1 MAPLFREC
9 FWVLRYAP
17 GSDFKRV
24 VETVQANRT
33 RIRIKKKKKGNKKG
47 KKREKEK
54 KGGKNSRD
62 IGSAKTDIADWDVM
76 RPNKFRSNKTFGFV
90 TYISAN
96 LDYYRIQIRSRYG
109 SPFIVR

>member
-33 RIRIKKKKKGNKKG
+33 RVRIKKKKKKK
-47 KKREKEK
+47 KEK
-54 KGGKNSRD
+54 KRRKKKKKKKKNSRD
-62 IGSAKTDIADWDVM
+62 IGSAKTDD
-76 RPNKFRSNKTFGFV
+76 
-90 TYISAN
+90 
-96 LDYYRIQIRSRYG
+96 
-109 SPFIVR
+109 

>member
-33 RIRIKKKKKGNKKG
+33 ACIKKKKEERKK
-47 KKREKEK
+47 KEK
-54 KGGKNSRD
+54 KEGK
-62 IGSAKTDIADWDVM
+62 K
-76 RPNKFRSNKTFGFV
+76 K
-90 TYISAN
+90 
-96 LDYYRIQIRSRYG
+96 
-109 SPFIVR
+109 

>member
-33 RIRIKKKKKGNKKG
+33 RIRIKKKKKKG
-47 KKREKEK
+47 TKKEK
-54 KGGKNSRD
+54 KEKKKKRGEK
-62 IGSAKTDIADWDVM
+62 
-76 RPNKFRSNKTFGFV
+76 
-90 TYISAN
+90 
-96 LDYYRIQIRSRYG
+96 
-109 SPFIVR
+109 IVAT